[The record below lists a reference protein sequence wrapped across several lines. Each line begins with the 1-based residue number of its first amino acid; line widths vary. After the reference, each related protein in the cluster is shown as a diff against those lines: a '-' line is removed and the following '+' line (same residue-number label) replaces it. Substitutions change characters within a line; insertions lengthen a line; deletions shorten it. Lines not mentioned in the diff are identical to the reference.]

1 MCVIVCIARGIVKE
15 ELHLKIKA
23 DVILCFF
30 FHAVSTSHE
39 KTKSNNL
46 SLSILWLSAQS
57 PLGSY

>member
-23 DVILCFF
+23 DVILCF